1 MTITAGAAQSTRTGM
16 YASSYRLPSLN
27 KRKSTA
33 TCSRFFQPRAP
44 RGMMLW
50 KAGNKPRPIYRLLQN
65 MPMGPEEID
74 RLTTAYEQALRT
86 LGIVDR
92 SDPLAELIARK
103 IIEIA
108 QTGVRA
114 ERHFCCSGSPG
125 NRYPQQLEHAKSQLR
140 GKAASAAQ
148 LRKKGSQRR
157 RRPFR
162 GVASHG
168 GKCDIIS
175 IHHSVSRS

>member
-16 YASSYRLPSLN
+16 YSSSYRLPSLN

-33 TCSRFFQPRAP
+33 TCSRFFQPRVP

-86 LGIVDR
+86 LGMSTEVTHWLNWVAQGKSSKSHR
-92 SDPLAELIARK
+92 LACEPSDI
-103 IIEIA
+103 
-108 QTGVRA
+108 
-114 ERHFCCSGSPG
+114 
-125 NRYPQQLEHAKSQLR
+125 
-140 GKAASAAQ
+140 SAALAVQ
-148 LRKKGSQRR
+148 EI
-157 RRPFR
+157 
-162 GVASHG
+162 
-168 GKCDIIS
+168 DIRS
-175 IHHSVSRS
+175 SLNTPKVS

>member
-92 SDPLAELIARK
+92 GDPLAELGRK
-103 IIEIA
+103 ENHRNR
-108 QTGVRA
+108 TDWRA
-114 ERHFCCSGSPG
+114 SRATFLLLWQS
-125 NRYPQQLEHAKSQLR
+125 RKSI
-140 GKAASAAQ
+140 SAA
-148 LRKKGSQRR
+148 
-157 RRPFR
+157 
-162 GVASHG
+162 A
-168 GKCDIIS
+168 
-175 IHHSVSRS
+175 